1 MVGALHRAPNFFP
14 NKVPGQASKNRSLQG
29 LAVASYSSFDNP
41 TYANGT
47 LNAYNSYMEIQI
59 TPNWTIELDDDFY
72 RRLEAEH
79 LVLWKRGITLLT
91 AVYRYTGEKERLALV
106 AKLRAKAEALQAET
120 IDEHEGELYRFGYL
134 QPEQVQAGHTR
145 LALHA
150 FTTMPLSCL
159 HTSFYFDEPK
169 ELQKA
174 LIAWKSV
181 RWHADLEEV

>member
-1 MVGALHRAPNFFP
+1 
-14 NKVPGQASKNRSLQG
+14 
-29 LAVASYSSFDNP
+29 
-41 TYANGT
+41 
-47 LNAYNSYMEIQI
+47 MEIQI

-120 IDEHEGELYRFGYL
+120 IDEHDGELYRFGYL

-150 FTTMPLSCL
+150 FTTMPLGCL